1 MSEGGSLFNP
11 GYLGTE
17 FKWWIGQVADDAT
30 WRDNIN
36 PGKFQDKDAVPG
48 WGRRYKVRILGMH
61 DWGGDKAEG
70 IEDGQLPW
78 ANVMYPITAGG
89 GQNITTPKKQK
100 VNETIPAAAREWKNL
115 EKAEQVYTKAV
126 LDLGKVVGKQDQKA
140 GREVV
145 GLYRTLSASMKKF
158 KELLSREILD
168 KIQ

>member
-1 MSEGGSLFNP
+1 MKKKKLDEAFENVGGIVTLKPIHNIDTSLTKMAKKI
-11 GYLGTE
+11 TE
-17 FKWWIGQVADDAT
+17 SPEF
-30 WRDNIN
+30 
-36 PGKFQDKDAVPG
+36 
-48 WGRRYKVRILGMH
+48 
-61 DWGGDKAEG
+61 
-70 IEDGQLPW
+70 
-78 ANVMYPITAGG
+78 
-89 GQNITTPKKQK
+89 
-100 VNETIPAAAREWKNL
+100 VNETLPAFPREWKNL

>member
-1 MSEGGSLFNP
+1 MKLKKLLTEAFEGMTGLVHP
-11 GYLGTE
+11 QVLG
-17 FKWWIGQVADDAT
+17 
-30 WRDNIN
+30 
-36 PGKFQDKDAVPG
+36 KDSTFRTSP
-48 WGRRYKVRILGMH
+48 
-61 DWGGDKAEG
+61 
-70 IEDGQLPW
+70 
-78 ANVMYPITAGG
+78 
-89 GQNITTPKKQK
+89 KQK

>member
-1 MSEGGSLFNP
+1 MKLKK
-11 GYLGTE
+11 LLTE
-17 FKWWIGQVADDAT
+17 AF
-30 WRDNIN
+30 
-36 PGKFQDKDAVPG
+36 
-48 WGRRYKVRILGMH
+48 
-61 DWGGDKAEG
+61 EG
-70 IEDGQLPW
+70 ISGR
-78 ANVMYPITAGG
+78 VITPQVFGKG
-89 GQNITTPKKQK
+89 EGFRTSPKQK
-100 VNETIPAAAREWKNL
+100 INETLPAAAREWKNL

>member
-1 MSEGGSLFNP
+1 MKLKKLLTEAFEGMTGLVQP
-11 GYLGTE
+11 QVLG
-17 FKWWIGQVADDAT
+17 
-30 WRDNIN
+30 
-36 PGKFQDKDAVPG
+36 KDSTFRTSP
-48 WGRRYKVRILGMH
+48 
-61 DWGGDKAEG
+61 
-70 IEDGQLPW
+70 
-78 ANVMYPITAGG
+78 
-89 GQNITTPKKQK
+89 KQK

>member
-1 MSEGGSLFNP
+1 MKLKKLLTEAFEGVGGIVTP
-11 GYLGTE
+11 GA
-17 FKWWIGQVADDAT
+17 F
-30 WRDNIN
+30 
-36 PGKFQDKDAVPG
+36 GKG
-48 WGRRYKVRILGMH
+48 
-61 DWGGDKAEG
+61 EG
-70 IEDGQLPW
+70 F
-78 ANVMYPITAGG
+78 YS
-89 GQNITTPKKQK
+89 TPKKQK

-115 EKAEQVYTKAV
+115 EKAEQIYTKAV

>member
-1 MSEGGSLFNP
+1 MKLKKLLTEAFEGMTGIVTP
-11 GYLGTE
+11 QVLGKNST
-17 FKWWIGQVADDAT
+17 FRT
-30 WRDNIN
+30 S
-36 PGKFQDKDAVPG
+36 P
-48 WGRRYKVRILGMH
+48 
-61 DWGGDKAEG
+61 
-70 IEDGQLPW
+70 
-78 ANVMYPITAGG
+78 
-89 GQNITTPKKQK
+89 KQK

>member
-1 MSEGGSLFNP
+1 MKLKKLLTEAFEGMTGLVHP
-11 GYLGTE
+11 QVLG
-17 FKWWIGQVADDAT
+17 
-30 WRDNIN
+30 
-36 PGKFQDKDAVPG
+36 KDSTFRTSP
-48 WGRRYKVRILGMH
+48 
-61 DWGGDKAEG
+61 
-70 IEDGQLPW
+70 
-78 ANVMYPITAGG
+78 
-89 GQNITTPKKQK
+89 KQK

-158 KELLSREILD
+158 KELLSREVLD

>member
-1 MSEGGSLFNP
+1 MKLKKLLTEAFEGMTGLVHP
-11 GYLGTE
+11 QVLG
-17 FKWWIGQVADDAT
+17 
-30 WRDNIN
+30 
-36 PGKFQDKDAVPG
+36 KDSTFRTSP
-48 WGRRYKVRILGMH
+48 
-61 DWGGDKAEG
+61 
-70 IEDGQLPW
+70 
-78 ANVMYPITAGG
+78 
-89 GQNITTPKKQK
+89 KQK

-126 LDLGKVVGKQDQKA
+126 LDLGKVVGKQDQKS